1 MNMLEIVFLV
11 IQVWSMKQVRNFVK
25 DYRRSDHVRKVY
37 DYVMLFPSGSD
48 KFKLVMD
55 RLPSKDKNEFLMCV
69 IEGCRKR
76 SCTVICGIR
85 GVKVSPV
92 YGWIVEIPDY

>member
-25 DYRRSDHVRKVY
+25 DYRRSDHVRIVY
-37 DYVMLFPSGSD
+37 GYVMLFPSGSD

-55 RLPSKDKNEFLMCV
+55 
-69 IEGCRKR
+69 
-76 SCTVICGIR
+76 
-85 GVKVSPV
+85 
-92 YGWIVEIPDY
+92 